1 MKSKNMQGLWQHN
14 MQRQWHKRSV
24 QPFSLITALILQGLA
39 PSTFA
44 WGARLSPGPMFGTK
58 DNATKRNAQAA
69 TFWHQVRR
77 DTASPHSKSQNCS
90 NDSALKWPLFGHVA
104 VLHHRHIPVLLRHHV
119 SIIPIVLKREESMFD
134 RQHLLRLDNLRAG
147 THHELQQSDHD
158 TTLVNG
164 TITWVAAYIMKSYV
178 SDHWWTCAPW
188 KPQKCWVPPQKNKN
202 VKTVQIPQNLAC
214 IKGQGH
220 SPQSL
225 KTSVRSAAP
234 FTHDH
239 RTKWSLANDDRL
251 SHQVNIIMSMTS
263 Q

>member
-1 MKSKNMQGLWQHN
+1 M
-14 MQRQWHKRSV
+14 
-24 QPFSLITALILQGLA
+24 P
-39 PSTFA
+39 
-44 WGARLSPGPMFGTK
+44 RLPRFGTK
-58 DNATKRNAQAA
+58 CEGTQHRPIPRAKTAQMIQ
-69 TFWHQVRR
+69 H
-77 DTASPHSKSQNCS
+77 S
-90 NDSALKWPLFGHVA
+90 NDHSSVTSRCCTTVTSRCSSATTSASSQSSWSERSPCS
-104 VLHHRHIPVLLRHHV
+104 IP
-119 SIIPIVLKREESMFD
+119 SIFWGL
-134 RQHLLRLDNLRAG
+134 
-147 THHELQQSDHD
+147 
-158 TTLVNG
+158 TTSGRGPTTSFNSRTMTPPWSTE

-188 KPQKCWVPPQKNKN
+188 KPQKCWVPPKKNKN

-251 SHQVNIIMSMTS
+251 SHQVNIKRSMTAK
-263 Q
+263 

>member
-1 MKSKNMQGLWQHN
+1 MKSKNMQGFWQHN

-39 PSTFA
+39 PSTLA

-134 RQHLLRLDNLRAG
+134 PQHLLRLDNLRAG
-147 THHELQQSDHD
+147 THRELQQSDHD

-164 TITWVAAYIMKSYV
+164 NHHMSCSIHHEKLCQWPLVDMCPLKATKMLS
-178 SDHWWTCAPW
+178 S
-188 KPQKCWVPPQKNKN
+188 PQKKQKCQDCPNSPK
-202 VKTVQIPQNLAC
+202 PC
-214 IKGQGH
+214 MHQGAR
-220 SPQSL
+220 PQSTVL
-225 KTSVRSAAP
+225 E
-234 FTHDH
+234 DH
-239 RTKWSLANDDRL
+239 RALCGTLHAWPSDQMELGKWWQTES
-251 SHQVNIIMSMTS
+251 SS
-263 Q
+263 